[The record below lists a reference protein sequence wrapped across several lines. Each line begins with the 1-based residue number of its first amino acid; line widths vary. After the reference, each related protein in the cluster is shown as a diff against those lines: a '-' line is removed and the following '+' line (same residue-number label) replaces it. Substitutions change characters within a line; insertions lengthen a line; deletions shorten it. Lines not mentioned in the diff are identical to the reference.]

1 MKFTVTARDGMARA
15 GLLELAHGVVHTPS
29 FMPVGTQASVK
40 TLSPQDLR
48 DVGAEIILG
57 NTFHLYLRPGAALV
71 ERAGGLHGFM
81 AWERPILTDS
91 GGFQVFSLAPLA
103 KVDDEGVT
111 FSSPF
116 DGSRHRFTPESAVDI
131 QRALGSDILM
141 AFDQCPPH
149 PCEPQQ
155 LEAAVA
161 RTGAWARRCKERW
174 QQVCDPERQALFG
187 IVQGGV
193 DPGLRARSAGDL
205 VPLDL
210 PGYAIGG
217 LSVGEP
223 KPLMHEAL
231 EVTTPLLPEDKPRY
245 LMGVGTPEDLWECV
259 ARGVDMFDCVFPT
272 RIARNGTLFTRHG
285 RLVLKN
291 ARYAEDLRPPEEGC
305 GCYTCRNFSRAYLRH
320 LLRCGEILA
329 LRLCS
334 LHNLYSM
341 LSLARFIRESIEKGR
356 FLEEKKDQLA
366 LLASRD
372 TG

>member
-1 MKFTVTARDGMARA
+1 MVKFTVTARDGMARA

-149 PCEPQQ
+149 PCGP
-155 LEAAVA
+155 
-161 RTGAWARRCKERW
+161 
-174 QQVCDPERQALFG
+174 
-187 IVQGGV
+187 GV
-193 DPGLRARSAGDL
+193 ARSAGNRS
-205 VPLDL
+205 
-210 PGYAIGG
+210 AI
-217 LSVGEP
+217 P
-223 KPLMHEAL
+223 
-231 EVTTPLLPEDKPRY
+231 
-245 LMGVGTPEDLWECV
+245 
-259 ARGVDMFDCVFPT
+259 
-272 RIARNGTLFTRHG
+272 
-285 RLVLKN
+285 N
-291 ARYAEDLRPPEEGC
+291 ARRSSASCRAGWTQACAPAPPGIWC
-305 GCYTCRNFSRAYLRH
+305 PWTCPVTPSAAFRWVNPSP
-320 LLRCGEILA
+320 
-329 LRLCS
+329 
-334 LHNLYSM
+334 
-341 LSLARFIRESIEKGR
+341 
-356 FLEEKKDQLA
+356 
-366 LLASRD
+366 
-372 TG
+372 

>member
-1 MKFTVTARDGMARA
+1 VRFTVTARDGAARA
-15 GLLELAHGVVHTPS
+15 GLLELKHGQVRTPV

-40 TLSPQDLR
+40 TLCPQDLR
-48 DVGAEIILG
+48 EVGAEIILG

-71 ERAGGLHGFM
+71 EKAGGLHGFM
-81 AWERPILTDS
+81 AWERPVLTDS

-149 PCEPQQ
+149 PCTAEA
-155 LEAAVA
+155 LEDAVR
-161 RTGAWARRCKERW
+161 RTAAWAKRCKEQW
-174 QQVCDPERQALFG
+174 QRVCDPEAQSLFG

-193 DPGLRARSAGDL
+193 DSAMRARSAGDL
-205 VPLDL
+205 VPLGL

-231 EVTTPLLPEDKPRY
+231 EATTPLLPEDKPRY
-245 LMGVGTPEDLWECV
+245 LMGVGTPEDLWEGV

-305 GCYTCRNFSRAYLRH
+305 SCYTCRNFSRAYLRH

-334 LHNLYSM
+334 LHNLHSM
-341 LSLARFIRESIEKGR
+341 ITLARFIRESIEKGR
-356 FLEEKKDQLA
+356 FSEEKKARLA

-372 TG
+372 TD